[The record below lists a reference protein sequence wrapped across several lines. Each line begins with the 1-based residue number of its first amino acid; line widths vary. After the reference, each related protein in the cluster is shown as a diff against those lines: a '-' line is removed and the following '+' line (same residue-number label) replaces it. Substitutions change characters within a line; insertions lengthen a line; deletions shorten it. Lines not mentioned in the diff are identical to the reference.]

1 MSDAAKRTLRTV
13 VQTALAIA
21 VLLPAVVDASG
32 VPATLPWVAAA
43 LAAAGGLARVMAV
56 PGVQAVLPGWL
67 RTDWP
72 YEADRALLALAVRT
86 DLADRDDRTHPAD
99 RQEGDRA

>member
-1 MSDAAKRTLRTV
+1 MSDAAKRTLRTL

-43 LAAAGGLARVMAV
+43 LAAAGALTRVMAV

-67 RTDWP
+67 RTEWP
-72 YEADRALLALAVRT
+72 YDADRELLALVTRQ
-86 DLADRDDRTHPAD
+86 DRE
-99 RQEGDRA
+99 EGDRA